1 MLLCFDYDGV
11 IVDSIDALTNIAAAA
26 QVELGL
32 GRVPA
37 VEDFRRIEELTFS
50 AFATRI
56 GIPTEMRANFAE
68 AVMRLQQEMTVQ
80 DSGAFSGVVKAMSVL
95 ASHHTLVIVT
105 ASHGAAVKRRL
116 VELGIY
122 EYVSAIYG
130 AEHGGPKHERIVK
143 AMSEFGYDESDTWM
157 IGDAASDVRA
167 GRTANVN
174 TAAVLWGY
182 QYREL
187 LEAEQPDVLIQD
199 VDELVQLFIGD
210 R

>member
-1 MLLCFDYDGV
+1 MVYLLKSEQILLKRLCGV
-11 IVDSIDALTNIAAAA
+11 S
-26 QVELGL
+26 
-32 GRVPA
+32 
-37 VEDFRRIEELTFS
+37 
-50 AFATRI
+50 
-56 GIPTEMRANFAE
+56 
-68 AVMRLQQEMTVQ
+68 EMTVR
-80 DSGAFSGVVKAMSVL
+80 DSGAFPSVVKAISVL

-167 GRTANVN
+167 GRTANVKCRIVRIPVPR
-174 TAAVLWGY
+174 TARSRATRRSG
-182 QYREL
+182 
-187 LEAEQPDVLIQD
+187 
-199 VDELVQLFIGD
+199 
-210 R
+210 

>member
-11 IVDSIDALTNIAAAA
+11 IVDSIDALTDIAAAA
-26 QVELGL
+26 QMELGL

-68 AVMRLQQEMTVQ
+68 AVMRLQQEMVPQ
-80 DSGAFSGVVKAMSVL
+80 DSGAFPGIVEALSGL
-95 ASHHTLVIVT
+95 ASHHALVIIT

-116 VELGIY
+116 AELGVS
-122 EYVSAIYG
+122 ECVSAIYG
-130 AEHGGPKHERIVK
+130 AEHGGPKHERIAR
-143 AMSEFGYDESDTWM
+143 AMAKFGYQETDTWM
-157 IGDAASDVRA
+157 IGDAISDVRA
-167 GRTANVN
+167 GRIANVH

-187 LEAEQPDVLIQD
+187 LEAEQPDVVLRD
-199 VDELVQLFIGD
+199 VDELVQLFVRD
-210 R
+210 Q